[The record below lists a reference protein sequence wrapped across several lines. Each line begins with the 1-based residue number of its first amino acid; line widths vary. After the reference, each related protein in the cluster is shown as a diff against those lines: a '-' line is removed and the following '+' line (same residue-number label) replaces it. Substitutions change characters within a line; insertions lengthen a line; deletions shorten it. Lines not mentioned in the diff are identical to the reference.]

1 MITGITSP
9 YFVPIKTHQRSTSFD
24 QETFLRLLVVQ
35 LTTQNPLEPMTD
47 RDFFAQMAQ
56 LGMVQ
61 SLGRLQLSLQLGQ
74 AASLIGRRVEVVSP
88 VDGRTIEGRVEAVE
102 TSRNAVY
109 LRIGG
114 ALYEMD
120 RLVRVVG
127 SEP

>member
-1 MITGITSP
+1 MITGITAP
-9 YFVPIKTHQRSTSFD
+9 YFVPVGTQSRSTSFD

-61 SLGRLQLSLQLGQ
+61 GLGRLQLSIQLGQ
-74 AASLIGRRVEVVSP
+74 AASLIGRHVEVLSP
-88 VDGRTIEGRVEAVE
+88 IDGRTIEGQVEAVE

-109 LRIGG
+109 LRVGG
-114 ALYEMD
+114 ALYELD
-120 RLVRVVG
+120 RLIRVVG
-127 SEP
+127 SAQ